1 MISNLLRHARLSSR
15 STVVISSTVR
25 GYISRAHPPE
35 TTPTFAIGE
44 ALNSVLG
51 EVGDRKASRQQK
63 WETNS
68 VKRAAKGVK
77 VSYTRSGHQVFSQH
91 FFPFFV
97 FSSSISHTF
106 QMFASLFYSIPKED
120 GPYRNQDET
129 IELALNLNLDPR
141 KPGQAV
147 RGALSLPNGTGKQVN
162 VVVFTSDDGKD
173 TIQAAKDA
181 GATYAG
187 GASLIE
193 SIQNGDIPVNFD
205 RALATPDMMPQL
217 SKIARILGPRGLMPN
232 AKLDTI
238 QPAAKIADAVKAQAA
253 GMLQYR
259 TDKNGIVHVGVGRG
273 SFSEEKLAENIRE
286 FMTAI
291 QAVKPESYGKGKKK
305 SGGPGKGKSAGAKK
319 DAKYYLKA
327 YLTSTQGKGS
337 VNIDIR
343 TLDPTST
350 FFMGV
355 APA

>member
-1 MISNLLRHARLSSR
+1 
-15 STVVISSTVR
+15 
-25 GYISRAHPPE
+25 
-35 TTPTFAIGE
+35 
-44 ALNSVLG
+44 
-51 EVGDRKASRQQK
+51 
-63 WETNS
+63 
-68 VKRAAKGVK
+68 
-77 VSYTRSGHQVFSQH
+77 
-91 FFPFFV
+91 
-97 FSSSISHTF
+97 
-106 QMFASLFYSIPKED
+106 
-120 GPYRNQDET
+120 
-129 IELALNLNLDPR
+129 
-141 KPGQAV
+141 
-147 RGALSLPNGTGKQVN
+147 
-162 VVVFTSDDGKD
+162 VVFTSDDGKD

-181 GATYAG
+181 GATHAG

-205 RALATPDMMPQL
+205 RTIATPDMMPQL

-238 QPAAKIADAVKAQAA
+238 QPAAKIAEAVKAQAA

-273 SFSEEKLAENIRE
+273 SFSEEKLGDNIRE

-291 QAVKPESYGKGKKK
+291 QAVKPESYGKGKKSSK

>member
-1 MISNLLRHARLSSR
+1 MCFL
-15 STVVISSTVR
+15 
-25 GYISRAHPPE
+25 
-35 TTPTFAIGE
+35 
-44 ALNSVLG
+44 
-51 EVGDRKASRQQK
+51 
-63 WETNS
+63 
-68 VKRAAKGVK
+68 
-77 VSYTRSGHQVFSQH
+77 
-91 FFPFFV
+91 FV
-97 FSSSISHTF
+97 FVFFWLIHRSIFHLLSHAPNVCIAF
-106 QMFASLFYSIPKED
+106 IQFPKED
-120 GPYRNQDET
+120 GPYRNQNET

-162 VVVFTSDDGKD
+162 VVVFTSDEGGD

-181 GATYAG
+181 GASHAG

-238 QPAAKIADAVKAQAA
+238 QPAAKMADAVKAQAA

-259 TDKNGIVHVGVGRG
+259 TDKNGIVHAGVGRG
-273 SFSEEKLAENIRE
+273 NFSEEELAENIRE

-291 QAVKPESYGKGKKK
+291 QEAKPESYGKGKKK

-350 FFMGV
+350 HFMGV